1 MRFYWDRN
9 ALGVA
14 YGKEDENSHY
24 CSEWNE
30 KVLGIL
36 QTSVLLVHLSIARHS
51 TQARALSLVLA
62 D

>member
-14 YGKEDENSHY
+14 YSKEDENSHY
-24 CSEWNE
+24 CSEWND

-36 QTSVLLVHLSIARHS
+36 QTSVLLVHLLHRKTLDPGS
-51 TQARALSLVLA
+51 SLTTRLG
-62 D
+62 